1 MTADPRGSDTVSVQP
16 SERDVWQSDRVNA
29 FSWAALF
36 LWGAIVVLASST
48 TWHESYDWWD
58 GWGVFF
64 IGAGVIVTVEAFIRL
79 TMPEYRW
86 KVGWTLM
93 WGIVFLSFGLSV
105 FYGPAWLAL
114 VLLALAVATVVGA
127 LRNTG

>member
-1 MTADPRGSDTVSVQP
+1 MTAEIQGSEGVTRETRD
-16 SERDVWQSDRVNA
+16 RDVWESDRIDA

-36 LWGAIVVLASST
+36 VWGALVLLASST

-64 IGAGVIVTVEAFIRL
+64 IGGGAIVIAEAFIRL
-79 TMPEYRW
+79 TMPDYRW
-86 KVGWTLM
+86 KFGWTLM
-93 WGIVFLSFGLSV
+93 WGIVLVSFGLSA

-114 VLLALAVATVVGA
+114 ALAAFGVATLAGA
-127 LRNTG
+127 LRNTS

>member
-1 MTADPRGSDTVSVQP
+1 MAAEISGSDGVSTQP
-16 SERDVWQSDRVNA
+16 PDWDVWKSDRVNA

-64 IGAGVIVTVEAFIRL
+64 IGAGVIVTAEALIRL

-114 VLLALAVATVVGA
+114 VLLALAVATVAGA